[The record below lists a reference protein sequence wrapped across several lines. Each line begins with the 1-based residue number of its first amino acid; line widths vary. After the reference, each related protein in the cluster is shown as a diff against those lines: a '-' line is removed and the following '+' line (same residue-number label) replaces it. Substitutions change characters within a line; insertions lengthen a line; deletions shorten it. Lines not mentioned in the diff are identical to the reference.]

1 MSLIIFAKAV
11 MSSSPVPVTRLGNEE
26 FSKVWVVIQNFLRT
40 FSGVEGSET
49 NDIMIAISSQEGQV

>member
-1 MSLIIFAKAV
+1 